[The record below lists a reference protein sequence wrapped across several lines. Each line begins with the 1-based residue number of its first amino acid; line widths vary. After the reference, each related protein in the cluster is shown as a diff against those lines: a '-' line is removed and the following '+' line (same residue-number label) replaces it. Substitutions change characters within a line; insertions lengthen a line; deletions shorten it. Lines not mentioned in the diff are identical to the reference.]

1 MLVLCILK
9 QTFEALEGQ
18 SSNTARP
25 GVVARQR
32 AHCPRS
38 CAPSG
43 PSASALYSRRL
54 RPRLLC
60 RLWDVLAYHR
70 EMLTFHRFADIRA
83 LAEELKSTLAEK
95 AEVTERR
102 SQLEATP
109 TDSRLRASVL
119 ELKQTTAAQKQQLA
133 ECQKAGDEGKQGN
146 KAPQC
151 HTQHALVRFPYPAIP
166 AACASS
172 GSTSV
177 RLSSQSLG
185 M

>member
-1 MLVLCILK
+1 M
-9 QTFEALEGQ
+9 
-18 SSNTARP
+18 
-25 GVVARQR
+25 
-32 AHCPRS
+32 
-38 CAPSG
+38 
-43 PSASALYSRRL
+43 
-54 RPRLLC
+54 
-60 RLWDVLAYHR
+60 LAYHGG
-70 EMLTFHRFADIRA
+70 MLTFQRFADIRA
-83 LAEELKSTLAEK
+83 LAEELKTALAEK

-109 TDSRLRASVL
+109 TDSSLRASVL

-133 ECQKAGDEGKQGN
+133 ECQKAGDQCKQAS
-146 KAPQC
+146 KC